1 MSQCTTS
8 SSAAPAADTSAKPIQ
23 LVPKKSVLNSHGCG
37 GDCTD
42 PDFADGRWPRAKVLE
57 LFNLPFNDLLWQ
69 AQQVHRAHW
78 DANEIE
84 HATLLSVK
92 TGGCPED
99 CGYCP
104 QSASY
109 DTGVEASKLM
119 SPDEVREAVVA
130 ARDAGAS
137 RFCMGAAWR
146 APKDRDIEKVAEL
159 IGVIKQ
165 EGLEACC
172 TLGMLT
178 DTQAQ
183 SLKDAGLDYYNHNL
197 DTAPELYGDIITTR
211 DLEDRL
217 DTLAHVRKANLKVC
231 SGGIVGM
238 GETRADRV
246 GFIHT
251 LATLPAHPESVPVN
265 ALVPVKGTVLGNM
278 LADTPLAKID
288 DIEFVRTVAVARI
301 TMPLSMVRLSAGRE
315 SMSEATQALCFLAGA
330 NSIFTGDKLLTA
342 PNAGDDSDAALF
354 AKLGLTAL
362 KGEEPMRQSQGRNCA
377 AAVTA

>member
-119 SPDEVREAVVA
+119 SPDEVRKDLEGLQTMRNVG
-130 ARDAGAS
+130 RNL
-137 RFCMGAAWR
+137 AWMLKGF
-146 APKDRDIEKVAEL
+146 A
-159 IGVIKQ
+159 KQ
-165 EGLEACC
+165 EA
-172 TLGMLT
+172 
-178 DTQAQ
+178 
-183 SLKDAGLDYYNHNL
+183 
-197 DTAPELYGDIITTR
+197 
-211 DLEDRL
+211 
-217 DTLAHVRKANLKVC
+217 
-231 SGGIVGM
+231 
-238 GETRADRV
+238 
-246 GFIHT
+246 
-251 LATLPAHPESVPVN
+251 ESVF
-265 ALVPVKGTVLGNM
+265 
-278 LADTPLAKID
+278 ADHVET
-288 DIEFVRTVAVARI
+288 EYRTD
-301 TMPLSMVRLSAGRE
+301 
-315 SMSEATQALCFLAGA
+315 F
-330 NSIFTGDKLLTA
+330 NH
-342 PNAGDDSDAALF
+342 
-354 AKLGLTAL
+354 
-362 KGEEPMRQSQGRNCA
+362 
-377 AAVTA
+377 

>member
-231 SGGIVGM
+231 SGGIVGL
-238 GETRADRV
+238 GERREDRI
-246 GFIHT
+246 GLLHE
-251 LATLPAHPESVPVN
+251 LATLPVHPESVPIN
-265 ALVPVKGTVLGNM
+265 LLVPVAGTP
-278 LADTPLAKID
+278 LADTPRLSVL
-288 DIEFVRTVAVARI
+288 EWVRTIAVARI
-301 TMPLSMVRLSAGRE
+301 LMPHSMIRLSAGRE
-315 SMSEATQALCFLAGA
+315 SLSDAEQALAFLAGA
-330 NSIFTGDKLLTA
+330 NSLFAGEKLLTT
-342 PNAGDDSDAALF
+342 PNADRQRDVQLFDDLKLRRQPARLDVRQTAVDA
-354 AKLGLTAL
+354 
-362 KGEEPMRQSQGRNCA
+362 MQC
-377 AAVTA
+377 